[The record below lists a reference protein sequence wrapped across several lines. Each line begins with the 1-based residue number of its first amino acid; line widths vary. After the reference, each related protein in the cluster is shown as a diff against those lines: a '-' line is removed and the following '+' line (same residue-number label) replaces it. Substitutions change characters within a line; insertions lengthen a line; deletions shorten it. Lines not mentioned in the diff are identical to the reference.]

1 MNAFRNGARLSNEAR
16 RELGFA
22 RGRAAAPALG
32 PRRRA
37 MNAKVHLAKKDLG
50 LTEDD
55 YRGILLEQ
63 TKCASLKVCT
73 DAQVDKLLKYF
84 EARGFKPMP
93 SKGKR
98 AADHPGA
105 GKARALWIS
114 LGQLGAI
121 ENLSEQ
127 ALEAFA
133 RRQLG
138 CDRLQWADQGLTYK
152 LIEALKAIAERHGWR
167 QSLDGIDAAGAVL
180 VLKRR
185 LIDAQMTKLRSVDWV
200 AAEWD
205 APRAAR
211 EFGGVEV
218 RSILSA
224 SLTDLDQVAQ
234 VLGDEIAAAKA
245 AGAFN

>member
-16 RELGFA
+16 RELGFG
-22 RGRAAAPALG
+22 RGRAAEAPLS

-37 MNAKVHLAKKDLG
+37 MNAKVHLAKKDLR

-55 YRGILLEQ
+55 YRAILLDQ
-63 TKCASLKVCT
+63 TKSTSLKACS
-73 DAQVDKLLKYF
+73 DEEIDKLLKHF
-84 EARGFKPMP
+84 ERLGFKPMP

-114 LGQLGAI
+114 LGQLGVI
-121 ENLSEQ
+121 DNLSEQ

-167 QSLDGIDAAGAVL
+167 QSLDGIDAAGALL

-200 AAEWD
+200 PTEWD

-234 VLGDEIAAAKA
+234 VLGAEIVAAKA
-245 AGAFN
+245 AGAFK